1 MKTDLPTVVIL
12 GGARDFHA
20 MDWYR
25 AVRRVC
31 PDRKV
36 IFVTDLF
43 GGEGYTD
50 LSRPGDEIHSLFVI
64 DKLLFAGQSR
74 YSNLW
79 RNCVKLLLLPVQAV
93 KLRRILHE
101 VPNRVVHA
109 HPLYYMALCLIIGV
123 KYVGTPQG
131 DEILIRPRRS
141 KLYKYFSRKVLQGAS
156 AVIVDSLQMKNG
168 IEAIAGVNAHV
179 FQNGINV
186 DEIFRCRTTAK
197 RERIVSIRG
206 MENLYRISEI
216 VEVRNNTAALI
227 PLTFIYP
234 FADADYLSGLRPHF
248 GPQDNDLG
256 RLQKQAMYR
265 LLNESLLVIS
275 IPRSDSSPRSV
286 YESIFAGTCVA
297 VTYNTWIEALPPCMR
312 ARVFVV
318 DLADSGW
325 LNQAIEFAEKIVKTP
340 FIASEQALELYDENR
355 SIGKVVE
362 KFY

>member
-1 MKTDLPTVVIL
+1 MEADLRTIVIL

-36 IFVTDLF
+36 VFVTDLF

-50 LSRPGDEIHSLFVI
+50 LSRQGDEIHSLFVI

-79 RNCVKLLLLPVQAV
+79 RNFVKLILLPAQAV
-93 KLRRILHE
+93 RLRRILLKY
-101 VPNRVVHA
+101 PNRIVHA
-109 HPLYYMALCLIIGV
+109 HPMYYMALCLMAGI

-131 DEILIRPRRS
+131 DEVLIRPRRS
-141 KLYKYFSRKVLQGAS
+141 RLYKYFSRKVLQGAG
-156 AVIVDSLQMKNG
+156 AVIVDSLQMKNEIG
-168 IEAIAGVNAHV
+168 AIAGVNAHV

-186 DEIFRCRTTAK
+186 DEILQYRTPNK

-206 MENLYRISEI
+206 MEDLYRIAEV
-216 VEVRNNTAALI
+216 VEVRNNTAAST

-234 FADADYLSGLRPHF
+234 FADAAYLSGLRLRLASW
-248 GPQDNDLG
+248 DNDLG
-256 RLQKQAMYR
+256 RLEKQAMYR
-265 LLNESLLVIS
+265 LLNDSLLVIS

-286 YESIFAGTCVA
+286 YESIFAGACVA
-297 VTYNTWIEALPPCMR
+297 AADNTWISALPPCMR
-312 ARVFVV
+312 SRVFVV
-318 DLADSGW
+318 DLADSNW
-325 LNQAIEFAEKIVKTP
+325 LNHAISFAKKIVDTP
-340 FIASEQALELYDENR
+340 FIPSEQALELYDENR

>member
-1 MKTDLPTVVIL
+1 M
-12 GGARDFHA
+12 
-20 MDWYR
+20 
-25 AVRRVC
+25 
-31 PDRKV
+31 

-43 GGEGYTD
+43 GGEGYVD
-50 LSRPGDEIHSLFVI
+50 LSRPGDEIHSLIVI

-93 KLRRILHE
+93 KLRRILDKF
-101 VPNRVVHA
+101 PNRVVHA
-109 HPLYYMALCLIIGV
+109 HPMYYMALCLMAGI

-131 DEILIRPRRS
+131 DEILIRPGRS
-141 KLYKYFSRKVLQGAS
+141 RLYKYFCRRVLQEAS

-186 DEIFRCRTTAK
+186 DDIFQYRMPNK
-197 RERIVSIRG
+197 RERVVSIRG
-206 MENLYRISEI
+206 MEDLYRISEI
-216 VEVRNNTAALI
+216 VEIRNATAAST

-234 FADADYLSGLRPHF
+234 FADATYLSELRPHF

-256 RLQKQAMYR
+256 RLQKHEMYR
-265 LLNESLLVIS
+265 LLSESLLVIS

-286 YESIFAGTCVA
+286 YESIFAGACVA
-297 VTYNTWIEALPPCMR
+297 VTYNTWIDALPPCMR
-312 ARVFVV
+312 SRVFVV

-325 LNQAIEFAEKIVKTP
+325 LSHAVGFAKRIVEMP
-340 FIASEQALELYDENR
+340 FLASEQALELYDENR